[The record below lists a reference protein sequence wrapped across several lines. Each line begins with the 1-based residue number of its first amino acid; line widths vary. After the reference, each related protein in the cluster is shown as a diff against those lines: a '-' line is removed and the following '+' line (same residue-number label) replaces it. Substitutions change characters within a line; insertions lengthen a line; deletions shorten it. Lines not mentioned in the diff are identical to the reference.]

1 MKITKDEDQNEA
13 CSPKATQKWS
23 KYIIR
28 HLSRLVTFN
37 LVFSPVFFNLV
48 TFSMPT
54 LLKELSTRTHALRR
68 NGALLEQLQV
78 DPSKVRGRSQ
88 VFQRV
93 FHQDL
98 KWRNLLGRMNGEVAE
113 LRWIDC
119 PKGYFSSF
127 SSRQKHGRLKDCAT
141 LDKLARQHCTP
152 EECRRFVAAYLDQP
166 IDAPEVAAFS
176 KSIARYRRNRFDA
189 QDDRQIAEAN
199 AAKQK

>member
-28 HLSRLVTFN
+28 HLSCLGIFN
-37 LVFSPVFFNLV
+37 LVFYPFFFNLV
-48 TFSMPT
+48 TFSMPR
-54 LLKELSTRTHALRR
+54 LLKALSTRTHALRR

-78 DPSKVRGRSQ
+78 DPSKVRERSQ
-88 VFQRV
+88 VFQRD
-93 FHQDL
+93 FHQDH
-98 KWRNLLGRMNGEVAE
+98 KWSNILVRMNGEVVE
-113 LRWIDC
+113 LFWIDW

-127 SSRQKHGRLKDCAT
+127 SSRQKHARLKDCAT

-152 EECRRFVAAYLDQP
+152 EERRRFVATYLEQP
-166 IDAPEVAAFS
+166 IDAPEVVAFS
-176 KSIARYRRNRFDA
+176 KSIARYRCKRFDA
-189 QDDRQIAEAN
+189 QDNRQIAEAN